1 MKEFLLKIIY
11 SKYFLILI
19 VALIG
24 ITSNYFFGDNN
35 PIEEI
40 TEKIIKDETGL
51 DIDFNDLDHA

>member
-11 SKYFLILI
+11 TKYFLILI

-24 ITSNYFFGDNN
+24 ISSNYFLGDNN

-51 DIDFNDLDHA
+51 DIDFNELDHD

>member
-11 SKYFLILI
+11 TKYFLILI

-24 ITSNYFFGDNN
+24 IASNYFLGDNN

-40 TEKIIKDETGL
+40 TEEIIKDETGL
-51 DIDFNDLDHA
+51 EIDFNDLDHA

>member
-11 SKYFLILI
+11 TKYFLILI

-24 ITSNYFFGDNN
+24 ITSNYFLGDDN

-40 TEKIIKDETGL
+40 TEEIIKDETGL
-51 DIDFNDLDHA
+51 EIDFSDLDHA

>member
-11 SKYFLILI
+11 TKYFLILI

-24 ITSNYFFGDNN
+24 ISSNYFLGDNN

-51 DIDFNDLDHA
+51 DIDFNELDHA